1 MDSDRSWTRFS
12 KVCGLERT
20 PPSSDATDY
29 GAACRRILCRVVCT
43 LGISQQYSFENR
55 FTGRG

>member
-12 KVCGLERT
+12 KVCDLERT
-20 PPSSDATDY
+20 HLRPMLQITAPLADVSYVGS
-29 GAACRRILCRVVCT
+29 VCI

>member
-1 MDSDRSWTRFS
+1 MLQITAPLADVSYVGS
-12 KVCGLERT
+12 VC
-20 PPSSDATDY
+20 
-29 GAACRRILCRVVCT
+29 I

>member
-1 MDSDRSWTRFS
+1 MDSDRSWTPFS
-12 KVCGLERT
+12 EVCGLERT
-20 PPSSDATDY
+20 RFRSMLQITAPLADVSYVGSV
-29 GAACRRILCRVVCT
+29 RI